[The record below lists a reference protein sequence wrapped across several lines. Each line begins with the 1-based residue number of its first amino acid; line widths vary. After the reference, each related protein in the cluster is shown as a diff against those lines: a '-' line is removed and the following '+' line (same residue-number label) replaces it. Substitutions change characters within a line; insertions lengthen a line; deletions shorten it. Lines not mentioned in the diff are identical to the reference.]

1 MGDRSGNFIIQ
12 NCDLLLVLGSRL
24 NIRQIGYNFN
34 EFSPN
39 SYKVM
44 VDIDKGELNKKTLNI
59 DLKINTDLK
68 DFFSA
73 VKPNLKQ
80 INNLKHNSYLDWCK
94 NLKESYPVFRKE
106 FEKSKHINPY
116 NFVNKLFDVL
126 NENDVVVTSDG
137 TAVVTTFQGAK
148 IKKNQ
153 RLFSNSG
160 SASMG
165 YGLPAAIG
173 ACLSN
178 NREMTVCIEGDGSL
192 QQNIQELATIT
203 YHKLP
208 LKLFVLSN
216 DGYHSIR
223 QTQTNYFP
231 DNIIGCG
238 LESGLYFPD
247 LQLIAKSYGLDYMLI
262 ENTNDLKRCLK
273 KVFKDERA
281 LIVEVKIDKTQ
292 SFEPKASSKI
302 FKNGRMKSAPLH
314 DLAPFLDQDEIESI
328 INFEN

>member
-1 MGDRSGNFIIQ
+1 MIDFHNHILPNVDDGSKSMDMSLSMFEYAFKQGITDVVNTVHYQHPKVEHKSITFKII
-12 NCDLLLVLGSRL
+12 
-24 NIRQIGYNFN
+24 N
-34 EFSPN
+34 E
-39 SYKVM
+39 
-44 VDIDKGELNKKTLNI
+44 
-59 DLKINTDLK
+59 KI
-68 DFFSA
+68 SEM
-73 VKPNLKQ
+73 Q
-80 INNLKHNSYLDWCK
+80 
-94 NLKESYPVFRKE
+94 
-106 FEKSKHINPY
+106 
-116 NFVNKLFDVL
+116 DVL